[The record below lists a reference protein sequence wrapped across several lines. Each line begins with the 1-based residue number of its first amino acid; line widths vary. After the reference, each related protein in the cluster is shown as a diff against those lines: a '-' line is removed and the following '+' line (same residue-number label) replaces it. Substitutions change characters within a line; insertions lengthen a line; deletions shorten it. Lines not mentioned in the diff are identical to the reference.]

1 VSHGNGNGQT
11 LFYVGLIVS
20 AIVFLG
26 VLLGS
31 KVTEPIGEWRALL
44 ANRGGQSEG
53 YYRMITAVLE
63 RRRLPIKPQLR
74 RIELNGEGR
83 PVKHTIVLSENEYQ
97 TYVTVFPY
105 GTSLY
110 VGWQMWRR
118 RSGAQLFKRALNR
131 WPERFERNRSGPGG
145 PGRRRGIRSGRG
157 CCTC

>member
-1 VSHGNGNGQT
+1 MNGTFIWLVSGLARESDQRETFALSSRDISQSLFSGLGFIAFYQVSHGNGNGQT

-74 RIELNGEGR
+74 RIELNGR
-83 PVKHTIVLSENEYQ
+83 AVPSST
-97 TYVTVFPY
+97 
-105 GTSLY
+105 
-110 VGWQMWRR
+110 
-118 RSGAQLFKRALNR
+118 RS
-131 WPERFERNRSGPGG
+131 
-145 PGRRRGIRSGRG
+145 
-157 CCTC
+157 C